1 MSVLV
6 TAIHNAAEWLD
17 SIRIIHLFASPT
29 IIGEAFP
36 ILLKGAQLTI
46 TFSVLGQLF
55 GLPLGLAAA
64 MMKLSRYRILRI
76 LSTIYTDFF
85 RGTPLLVQILIA
97 MFALPIAIPSLRQ
110 IIPNYDINGGIAV
123 LAVNSGAYVAE
134 IFRAGIESIHRGQME
149 AARSLGFSYLGAMR
163 YVILPQTFRRVLPP
177 LTNEFIALLKDSSLL
192 SIVAIPD
199 LAMRARNVSA
209 WKANQSP
216 YIGAALIYLA
226 MTLPLTRLVA
236 YFERRLSVSD

>member
-1 MSVLV
+1 MSIVQN
-6 TAIHNAAEWLD
+6 TAEWLD
-17 SIRIIHLFASPT
+17 SIRIIHLFASPS

-36 ILLKGAQLTI
+36 ILLKGAWLTI

-55 GLPLGLAAA
+55 GMPIGLAAA
-64 MMKLSRYRILRI
+64 MMKLSRFKVLRLI
-76 LSTIYTDFF
+76 STIYTDFF

-97 MFALPIAIPSLRQ
+97 MYALPIAIPSLRQ
-110 IIPNYDINGGIAV
+110 IVPNYDINGGIAV

-134 IFRAGIESIHRGQME
+134 IFRSGIESIHKGQME
-149 AARSLGFSYLGAMR
+149 AARSLGFTYLGAMR

-192 SIVAIPD
+192 SVVAISE
-199 LAMRARNVSA
+199 LSMRARNVSA

-216 YIGAALIYLA
+216 YFGAALMYLA